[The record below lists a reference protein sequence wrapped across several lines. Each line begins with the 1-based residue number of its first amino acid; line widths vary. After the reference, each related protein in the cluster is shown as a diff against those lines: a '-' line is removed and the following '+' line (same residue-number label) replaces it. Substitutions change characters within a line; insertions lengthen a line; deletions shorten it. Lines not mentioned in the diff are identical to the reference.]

1 MNRRERRTQWQASQR
16 LSAGRSVAPAGS
28 GQAREP
34 AAPYSAIRMQVG
46 ELVLR
51 GFEKRHASRIAA
63 AFERRLGELLRLG
76 ELPAHLRQS
85 MRGSSLRLAPLTLRR
100 AADPVSIG
108 EDLARSVFALERNA
122 RRRGGVR

>member
-1 MNRRERRTQWQASQR
+1 MNRRERRTQWQAAQR
-16 LSAGRSVAPAGS
+16 LSAGRSGVTDGR
-28 GQAREP
+28 GP

-51 GFEKRHASRIAA
+51 GFEKRLASRIAA
-63 AFERRLGELLRLG
+63 SFERRLRELLQGG

-85 MRGSSLRLAPLTLRR
+85 MRSSSLRLAPLTLRR

-108 EDLARSVFALERNA
+108 EDLARSVFALDRNS